1 MSYPDEWNH
10 PPYQPEPV
18 ETDAMQNLAR
28 CARLLQRAADT
39 LFGQDQV
46 ELFNK
51 IKGLQH
57 EAEQARHQ
65 LLIPPA
71 P

>member
-1 MSYPDEWNH
+1 VSYPDEWNH
-10 PPYQPEPV
+10 HPLAQPV
-18 ETDAMQNLAR
+18 ETDAMQTLSS

-57 EAEQARHQ
+57 EAEQARQQ